1 MKLIE
6 KYNKIQALGGPIT
19 VPWEVKRFIGSNTI
33 EVVGD
38 QLCICEALD
47 CDYGNLEEVR
57 GAIAW
62 YVEQL
67 GGKVK
72 WSSND

>member
-6 KYNKIQALGGPIT
+6 KYKKIQEVGSTIK
-19 VPWEVKRFIGSNTI
+19 VPFEVRRFIGSETMS
-33 EVVGD
+33 VMGD
-38 QLCICEALD
+38 QVCICEALD
-47 CDYGNLEEVR
+47 CDYGNIQEVR
-57 GAIAW
+57 NAIAW

-72 WSSND
+72 WSAHD